1 MRRGREGGGG
11 GVEGRY
17 YRGWRGKR
25 SMGLLLSSGSARKRI
40 RKSSVFLVALPV
52 HISHT
57 LSLSGSA
64 TNSYSAF
71 SMMLFGHTSGGWALG
86 SFEASAS

>member
-1 MRRGREGGGG
+1 MVRMGLGGGEVEGDGCGGWRGGGG
-11 GVEGRY
+11 R
-17 YRGWRGKR
+17 
-25 SMGLLLSSGSARKRI
+25 GLLLSSGSARKRK
-40 RKSSVFLVALPV
+40 RKSSVFFVALPV

-64 TNSYSAF
+64 TNSHSAL

-86 SFEASAS
+86 SFEASGS